1 MQMLK
6 ADAEREAI
14 RRWYLLPEFERQTCE
29 DCEAYAARLVHDLE
43 FYTVTSRQRLIGAW
57 LMREMFS
64 GLTVERES
72 YPDLYEASKQVFKQ
86 YAEVITRGQQQ
97 GSIVQGEVGGL
108 AGVLW
113 SLLHGVAMLIIE
125 NQMSPYVE
133 GPEKIE
139 HMALLSVQTLYRGMG
154 GR

>member
-57 LMREMFS
+57 LIREMF
-64 GLTVERES
+64 RARAQAKA
-72 YPDLYEASKQVFKQ
+72 EA
-86 YAEVITRGQQQ
+86 AEFEET
-97 GSIVQGEVGGL
+97 L
-108 AGVLW
+108 A
-113 SLLHGVAMLIIE
+113 A
-125 NQMSPYVE
+125 Q
-133 GPEKIE
+133 
-139 HMALLSVQTLYRGMG
+139 AA
-154 GR
+154 